1 MKHLHTYSEF
11 VNESINENISFYK
24 NVVQKAIKDALG
36 HDVKQ
41 SDVKVGAKKQSGGY
55 DLITLNG
62 ALLCSSSQYDEMLRW
77 ATNAIKEDP
86 AKYGLKES
94 VTNEAKKPG
103 TGEIAVN
110 KADRPKVEKAM
121 KDMKLDFVDA
131 GAKDSSSMNY
141 YEIPNA
147 DWDIL
152 NKIATKVDLQSM
164 TVFESTANEAV
175 DLSPLDSLLTKNG
188 WKEVRT
194 NSTSAYPKGTIRHFD
209 YENSANA
216 DSMIRIVDSPQNGVY
231 VELYKDDSQANP
243 MGNKNFIQAPGDL
256 IKAAKKYLN
265 ATLKA

>member
-1 MKHLHTYSEF
+1 MKHIHTFENF
-11 VNESINENISFYK
+11 INEANISFYK
-24 NVVQKAIKDALG
+24 TLVQNAIKDALG
-36 HDVKQ
+36 RNMKQ
-41 SDVKVGAKKQSGGY
+41 SDLKVGSKKQSGGY

-62 ALLCSSSQYDEMLRW
+62 VVLAASDKNYVDILRL
-77 ATNAIKEDP
+77 ASDAIKEDP

-110 KADRPKVEKAM
+110 KADRSKVEKAM
-121 KDMKLDFVDA
+121 KDMKLNYVDV

-152 NKIATKVDLQSM
+152 NKIASKTDLQSM

-188 WKEVRT
+188 WKETKNKSITADRGNV
-194 NSTSAYPKGTIRHFD
+194 RHFD
-209 YENSANA
+209 YENSANG
-216 DSMIRIVDSPQNGVY
+216 DSMIRIVDSPLNGVY
-231 VELYKDDSQANP
+231 VEMYKDDSQVNP
-243 MGNKNFIQAPGDL
+243 MDNKKFIQTADDL
-256 IKAAKKYLN
+256 IKGAKKYLN
-265 ATLKA
+265 ANLKA